1 MEASYKKDRDIV
13 LMGSGGHCKTII
25 EHECK
30 IDSNVHIAPGARL
43 AGGVEVMKNSMIG
56 IGANIIQNV
65 TIGENCI
72 IGAGSVVL
80 GDIHSNSIGF

>member
-1 MEASYKKDRDIV
+1 
-13 LMGSGGHCKTII
+13 
-25 EHECK
+25 
-30 IDSNVHIAPGARL
+30 
-43 AGGVEVMKNSMIG
+43 MKNSMIG

-80 GDIHSNSIGF
+80 RDIPNNSIVFGVPAKIIRER